1 MKDNRKLESL
11 LGYSFANRDIFQEA
25 LTHRSFAYESSDA
38 GNVRDNERL
47 EFLGDAVLGLAISH
61 FLWYRFPNYT
71 EGDLSRLRSALVNE
85 RELARVAER
94 WDLGSFIRLGKG
106 EEQTGGRRKSSILAG
121 AVEAVLG
128 AIYLDGGWDAVLKVV
143 EKQIIPLLPAF
154 SLEDPIREIRWDYKT
169 RLQEWMQAQFKKT
182 PVYRLDREEGPD
194 HDKVFYVSVLMG
206 NEVLARGK
214 GKSKKEAQQNAAQV
228 AYIKLTEKKIEKK

>member
-1 MKDNRKLESL
+1 MKDSRKLESL
-11 LGYSFANRDIFQEA
+11 LGYSFTNKDIFQEA
-25 LTHRSFAYESSDA
+25 LTHRSFAYENSDP
-38 GNVRDNERL
+38 GNIRDNERL

-61 FLWYRFPNYT
+61 FLWYRFPDYT

-106 EEQTGGRRKSSILAG
+106 EEQTGGRRKPSILAG

-128 AIYLDGGWDAVLKVV
+128 AIYLDGGWDAVLNVV
-143 EKQIIPLLPAF
+143 KKQIIPLLPAF
-154 SLEDPIREIRWDYKT
+154 SLRDPIKEIRWDYKT

-182 PVYRLDREEGPD
+182 PIYRLDKEEGPD
-194 HDKVFYVSVLMG
+194 HDKVFYVSVLMD